1 MALKKSDLYSSLW
14 ASCDELR
21 GGMDASQYKDYVLFM
36 LFIKYVTDKYGDST
50 DFAPP
55 VTIPKGASF
64 TDMLALRGKSDIG
77 DKINTQVIAPLVQAN
92 DRLARSDFPDF
103 NDSNKLGEGQ
113 AKVERLTNLV
123 NIFAKSQL
131 DFSQNRTDHDDIL
144 GDAYEYLIRHFAT
157 ESGKS
162 KGQFYTPAEVSRVIA
177 RVIGISPDNTR
188 ASTTAYDPTCGSG
201 SLLLKVAAQA
211 GKRITIEGQEK
222 DVTTAGLAHMN
233 MILHDFPT
241 ANIMSGNTLAAP
253 KFKNGEQLRTYD
265 YVVANP
271 PFSDKNWATGLT
283 PSTDPFQRFAWG
295 EPPAKQGDYAYLLH
309 LIRSMKG
316 AGKAA
321 CILPHGILFRGNAEA
336 TIRQQLVR
344 SGYLKGII
352 GLPANLFYGTGIP
365 ACIVVLDKEN
375 AAGRKGVFMIDAS
388 KGFRKDGPKNRLRE
402 QDIHR
407 IVDVF
412 TKQADVPRYA
422 RLVPLDEIAD
432 PKNDF
437 NLNLPRYID
446 STEPEDLQDIDGHLR
461 GGIPE
466 RDLDAL
472 GAYWKVLPSVRGVL
486 FESAGRPGYARLKS
500 PLGAVKPAIL
510 GHAEFAAFQQKATK
524 GFADWRKVTTPRLTS
539 FDKDGHPKALDRDYR
554 RGSPGRV
561 PPVTAARCLRRLPA
575 PDGLLGRD
583 HAGRRL
589 PDRRRRLGQGR
600 AAARDRSGQEQ
611 EQEARLAGAAR
622 LPERQA
628 ALQVRPR
635 SRPDSRRPLLRR
647 RTRRYRRVRQPA
659 RHARA
664 TTRRDAPGEQRR
676 GWATCRGDRGRGRQA
691 EDCREGRKGAAEG
704 DRQRHPLCRRACSAR
719 GVRRLAEAADGGQGQ
734 AQGRAR
740 GPGQEDRRQVP
751 HAHRGRDQDAG
762 GGRQVDGAD
771 LSRRAERAGPRF
783 ADTLRPHS
791 PAGRALRHAAAEA
804 HRRGEGARRQ
814 GGRASKEDGRVMG
827 VRPGYKRTEVG
838 IIPEDWDV
846 STVGQQFSVQLGKMI
861 DAKRN
866 VGVAKPYLGNRAV
879 QWNRIDIAGLS
890 SVPLSPADLLRFHLE
905 KGDLLACEGGE
916 VGRAAIWDAPLDECY
931 YQKALH
937 RLRPLK
943 DFDSRFMV
951 AILHRLADRGMLANH
966 VTQTSI
972 AHLPRDKFIEV
983 QIPLPP
989 VAEQHAIATALS
1001 DVDALLG
1008 GLDRLIAKK
1017 RDLKQAAMQQLLTG
1031 QTRLP
1036 GFSGEWET
1044 KQLGDLLAYERPD
1057 RYM

>member
-77 DKINTQVIAPLVQAN
+77 DKINTQVIAPLVRAN
-92 DRLARSDFPDF
+92 DRLALSDFPDF

-123 NIFAKSQL
+123 NIFANPQL

-144 GDAYEYLIRHFAT
+144 GDAYEYLMRHFAT

-177 RVIGISPDNTR
+177 RVIGISPDNTM

-241 ANIMSGNTLAAP
+241 ANIVSGDTLVAP

-271 PFSDKNWATGLT
+271 PFSDKTWATGLT

-321 CILPHGILFRGNAEA
+321 CILPHGVLFRGNAEA

-422 RLVPLDEIAD
+422 RLVPLDKIAD
-432 PKNDF
+432 PKNNF

-446 STEPEDLQDIDGHLR
+446 STEPEDLQDINGHLR

-500 PLGAVKPAIL
+500 SLVEITPAIL

-524 GFADWRKVTTPRLTS
+524 CFADWRKATTPRLTS
-539 FDKDGHPKALDRDYR
+539 FDKDGHPKALSETIAEDLLAAFRQSPLLDAYDVYQHLMDYWAETMQDDAYLIAADGWVKGAQPREIVQVKDKNKKLVWPEPHDYLEGKR
-554 RGSPGRV
+554 RFKSDLV
-561 PPVTAARCLRRLPA
+561 PA
-575 PDGLLGRD
+575 PILVARYFVAERDALEEFDNQLATLEQQLDEMRQENSGGDGLLAEVIEGVGD
-583 HAGRRL
+583 KQKIAAKAVTARL
-589 PDRRRRLGQGR
+589 KEIGKDPLYADER
-600 AAARDRSGQEQ
+600 AAL
-611 EQEARLAGAAR
+611 EAYAGLLKQQKEAKAKRKAA
-622 LPERQA
+622 
-628 ALQVRPR
+628 
-635 SRPDSRRPLLRR
+635 
-647 RTRRYRRVRQPA
+647 
-659 RHARA
+659 
-664 TTRRDAPGEQRR
+664 
-676 GWATCRGDRGRGRQA
+676 
-691 EDCREGRKGAAEG
+691 
-704 DRQRHPLCRRACSAR
+704 
-719 GVRRLAEAADGGQGQ
+719 
-734 AQGRAR
+734 
-740 GPGQEDRRQVP
+740 QEDL
-751 HAHRGRDQDAG
+751 D
-762 GGRQVDGAD
+762 
-771 LSRRAERAGPRF
+771 
-783 ADTLRPHS
+783 
-791 PAGRALRHAAAEA
+791 
-804 HRRGEGARRQ
+804 
-814 GGRASKEDGRVMG
+814 K
-827 VRPGYKRTEVG
+827 K
-838 IIPEDWDV
+838 
-846 STVGQQFSVQLGKMI
+846 I
-861 DAKRN
+861 DAKYPTLTEAEIKTLVVDDKWMTR
-866 VGVAKPYLGNRAV
+866 VSAAV
-879 QWNRIDIAGLS
+879 QGELDRVSRTLSGRI
-890 SVPLSPADLLRFHLE
+890 RQ
-905 KGDLLACEGGE
+905 LAE
-916 VGRAAIWDAPLDECY
+916 RYA
-931 YQKALH
+931 
-937 RLRPLK
+937 
-943 DFDSRFMV
+943 
-951 AILHRLADRGMLANH
+951 
-966 VTQTSI
+966 T
-972 AHLPRDKFIEV
+972 
-983 QIPLPP
+983 PLPELTDE
-989 VAEQHAIATALS
+989 AETLAARVEDH
-1001 DVDALLG
+1001 
-1008 GLDRLIAKK
+1008 
-1017 RDLKQAAMQQLLTG
+1017 LKMMGAV
-1031 QTRLP
+1031 
-1036 GFSGEWET
+1036 W
-1044 KQLGDLLAYERPD
+1044 K
-1057 RYM
+1057 